1 LFINFYIF
9 NLVQT
14 DGKKKRSAKDEI
26 IISSDEEEMSAM
38 SEEEEE
44 EATHQKRSKKGSDRD
59 YEPNET
65 SDDGTD
71 SSEGWSEEE
80 DESPTNAEGAS
91 ALLDVIEKEKK
102 KPAQKNAGQK
112 RKVPPIKISDL
123 AVKKQKTEN
132 VRSRKAPKRST
143 GKPPQVKQSSATS
156 NPDSTPAVVD
166 QDQGEKGF
174 DPTTITVV
182 EKKKKESPVFNDKN
196 LDYNLFSDDP
206 DNVVSK
212 KIKIAKNVI
221 LQCSMIDGNEKGKN
235 AAFQDYAALSFLRKT
250 KDEKAFEFNLPL
262 GLAPNIIEALKLII
276 NDNPKFFHKYKA

>member
-1 LFINFYIF
+1 
-9 NLVQT
+9 
-14 DGKKKRSAKDEI
+14 
-26 IISSDEEEMSAM
+26 MSTL

-44 EATHQKRSKKGSDRD
+44 EGAYQKGGSKKIDRD
-59 YEPNET
+59 YQPDET
-65 SDDGTD
+65 DDDGSD

-80 DESPTNAEGAS
+80 DEPSSNAEGAG
-91 ALLDVIEKEKK
+91 ALLNGIEKEKRK
-102 KPAQKNAGQK
+102 NPPKNAGQK
-112 RKVPPIKISDL
+112 RKVPPIKVSDL
-123 AVKKQKTEN
+123 AVKKQKTDP
-132 VRSRKAPKRST
+132 RPTRTPKKQTSKTPQGGQSAVSSST
-143 GKPPQVKQSSATS
+143 SSSSA
-156 NPDSTPAVVD
+156 PVIRIKD
-166 QDQGEKGF
+166 QDQGEAEKGF
-174 DPTTITVV
+174 DPSSITVV
-182 EKKKKESPVFNDKN
+182 EKKKKESPLFNDKN

>member
-1 LFINFYIF
+1 
-9 NLVQT
+9 
-14 DGKKKRSAKDEI
+14 
-26 IISSDEEEMSAM
+26 MSTL

-44 EATHQKRSKKGSDRD
+44 EGAYQKGSKKIDRD
-59 YEPNET
+59 YQPDET
-65 SDDGTD
+65 DDDGSD

-80 DESPTNAEGAS
+80 DEPSSNAEGAS
-91 ALLDVIEKEKK
+91 ALLDVVEKEKRK
-102 KPAQKNAGQK
+102 NPPKNAGQK
-112 RKVPPIKISDL
+112 RKVPPIKVSDL
-123 AVKKQKTEN
+123 AVKKQKTDP
-132 VRSRKAPKRST
+132 RPKRVPKKQTAKSA
-143 GKPPQVKQSSATS
+143 QVEQSAATS
-156 NPDSTPAVVD
+156 SSSTPAIRIKD
-166 QDQGEKGF
+166 QDQGEGEKGF
-174 DPTTITVV
+174 DLSSITVV
-182 EKKKKESPVFNDKN
+182 EKKKKETPVFNDKN

-221 LQCSMIDGNEKGKN
+221 LQCSMIDGNDKGKN